1 MSGRPEVP
9 GEVYDPGSARP
20 AFPEPP
26 GPTEPSD
33 AAWPPTP
40 YVPGTG
46 TATGTAGDGDAQR
59 PDESS
64 SLARLLRDRLGT
76 VRDGAS
82 DALRTAW
89 AALAEPDLRRR
100 VLGRLERE
108 VRARRPDL
116 LVPVDGDAR
125 GLTTAL
131 ADRTELPL
139 APVAGEDAPDD
150 RGGAGRRVAVV
161 GPVLRASAV
170 ANVVRTV
177 EESGDEVVSIVGIA
191 ARDGGDLAMLDEH
204 YNIFSIITL

>member
-1 MSGRPEVP
+1 MSDRPEAP

-20 AFPEPP
+20 TFPEPP
-26 GPTEPSD
+26 GPAEPPD

-46 TATGTAGDGDAQR
+46 SATGTAGDGDAQQ

-64 SLARLLRDRLGT
+64 SLARLLRERLGT
-76 VRDGAS
+76 VREGAS
-82 DALRTAW
+82 DTRRVAW

-100 VLGRLERE
+100 VLERLEPE
-108 VRARRPDL
+108 LRARRPEL
-116 LVPVDGDAR
+116 LVPVDDDAR

-139 APVAGEDAPDD
+139 APVAGEDAPD
-150 RGGAGRRVAVV
+150 RGGAGRGVALV
-161 GPVLRASAV
+161 GSVLRASAV

-177 EESGDEVVSIVGIA
+177 EEGGDDVVAIVGIA